1 MPRLKP
7 FPLAWVLPLLLAAPL
22 AGQGFAD
29 EIQVYTNDIQ
39 TPGKVGLEVHL
50 NRILKGP
57 KDAPDG
63 LPFNGSWNLT
73 PELSYGLLPSLDIGL
88 YLPTALDTDHH

>member
-1 MPRLKP
+1 MPRTRFFSWLLP
-7 FPLAWVLPLLLAAPL
+7 FLLATRL

-39 TPGKVGLEVHL
+39 KPGKVGLEVHL
-50 NRILKGP
+50 NRILQGP
-57 KDAPDG
+57 KDAPSG

-73 PELSYGLLPSLDIGL
+73 PEISYGLLDDLDIGL
-88 YLPTALDTDHH
+88 YLPFSSAW